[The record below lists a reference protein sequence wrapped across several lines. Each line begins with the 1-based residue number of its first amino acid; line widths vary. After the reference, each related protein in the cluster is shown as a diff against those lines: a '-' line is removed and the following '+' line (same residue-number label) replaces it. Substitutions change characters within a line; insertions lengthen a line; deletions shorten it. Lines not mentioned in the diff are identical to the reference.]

1 MSPKRPERPT
11 NVPSPE
17 PGAAE
22 PTLAGA
28 VRWDDG
34 YGYLEVKAAPNAPR
48 TEFFGVMAD
57 GAAKIR
63 IKARAEGG
71 RANAAL
77 ADFLKKDLDVVSVE
91 IIAGAGNSRKVVRV
105 RKA

>member
-11 NVPSPE
+11 NAPSPE
-17 PGAAE
+17 DGAAE

-28 VRWDDG
+28 VRWDGG

-63 IKARAEGG
+63 LKARPEGG

-77 ADFLKKDLDVVSVE
+77 VDFLKKDLDVSGVE
-91 IIAGAGNSRKVVRV
+91 IIAGAGNTRKVVRL
-105 RKA
+105 RR